1 MKGYKEPSFQ
11 DRVALAKNAKEKAL
25 AQLRDKP
32 VMDAE
37 EKARRLAIQAARDEA
52 QRVKHA
58 LMREAKEAAIAAKK
72 AADIAQGEQER
83 LSAETALAM
92 EPTILT
98 DADLKSARDL
108 KYAARKARKG
118 RKS

>member
-11 DRVALAKNAKEKAL
+11 DRVALAKNAKDKAL

-37 EKARRLAIQAARDEA
+37 EKARRLASQAARDEA
-52 QRVKHA
+52 QSVKHA
-58 LMREAKEAAIAAKK
+58 QAREAKEAALADKK
-72 AADIAQGEQER
+72 AAEVAQGEQDR
-83 LSAETALAM
+83 LSAEAALAS
-92 EPTILT
+92 EPKILT
-98 DADLKSARDL
+98 DADMKSARDL